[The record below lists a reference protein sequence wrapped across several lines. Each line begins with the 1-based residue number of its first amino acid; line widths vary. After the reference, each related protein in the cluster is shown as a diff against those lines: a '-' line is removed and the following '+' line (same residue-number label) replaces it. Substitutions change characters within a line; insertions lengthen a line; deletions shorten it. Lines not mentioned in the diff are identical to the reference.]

1 MSTIRAIKARETLD
15 GRGIPTL
22 EVIVWIQDGRS
33 VIISVPTDLTYASAQ
48 AKALRDNDQQE
59 FNGMGVKKA
68 IKNVNE
74 VIGPQLLNMDTM
86 QQAQIDQKL
95 LQLDSSKDHS
105 QLGANALLGVSMAV
119 MKAGALSVNL
129 PLYSYIQ
136 QKYQLSD
143 YARIPS
149 CIYNIVDG
157 GSFGNGNLDFQEFH
171 IIPASHINFPASI
184 AMASTIK
191 QKMIDVIESKGGNV
205 CTGPLGGFLPRM
217 NSNKNVF
224 ELILEAVK
232 TTSYTYAQEVF
243 FGFDAA
249 ADDFA
254 TDSKYNLRDQQD
266 AYSADSLLE
275 FYSNIRES
283 YKTIYIEDPF
293 VRKDSKAWQ
302 KITKNMGST
311 TKIAADHLLSGDLNE
326 LKKSIKENSANTL
339 VIKLLNR
346 ATISE
351 TIQLIKTAQ
360 DANWSVVIS
369 QHPGETNEDFLVDLA
384 VGVGAN
390 YVKFGP
396 PNRGEK
402 IAKYNRMIR
411 IQEEVGEE

>member
-33 VIISVPTDLTYASAQ
+33 VIVSVPTDLTYTSHQ

-68 IKNVNE
+68 IQNVNE
-74 VIGPQLLNMDTM
+74 VIGPQLLGMSTM
-86 QQAQIDQKL
+86 QQAQVDQKL
-95 LQLDSSKDHS
+95 LQLDTSKDHS

-149 CIYNIVDG
+149 CIYNIIDG
-157 GSFGNGNLDFQEFH
+157 GNFGNGNLDFQEFQ
-171 IIPASHINFPASI
+171 IIPASHINFPTSI

-232 TTSYTYAQEVF
+232 TTTYTYAQDVF

-254 TDSKYNLRDQQD
+254 TDSKYNLRDQQNS
-266 AYSADSLLE
+266 YSADSLLE

-283 YKTIYIEDPF
+283 YKTIYVEDPF

-302 KITKNMGST
+302 KITKNMGAT
-311 TKIAADHLLSGDLNE
+311 TKIAADHLLSGDLEE
-326 LKKSIKENSANTL
+326 LKKSIKDKVANTL
-339 VIKLLNR
+339 VVKLLNR

-351 TIQLIKTAQ
+351 TIQLIKVAQ